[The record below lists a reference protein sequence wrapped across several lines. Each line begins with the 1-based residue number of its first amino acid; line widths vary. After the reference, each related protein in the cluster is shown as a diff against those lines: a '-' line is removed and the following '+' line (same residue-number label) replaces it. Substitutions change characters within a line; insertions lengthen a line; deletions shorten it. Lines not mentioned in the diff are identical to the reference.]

1 MSHRQDNQREDIRFQ
16 VLRLLEANPRI
27 TQRELARELGISL
40 GWVNYCLKALL
51 DKGLIKIH
59 NFSANPNK
67 LAYAYRLTPAGLAEK
82 AVITTRF
89 LKRKLAEYE
98 RLREEIEFLRRE
110 VSEGN
115 RDDGGQGSG
124 GGV

>member
-1 MSHRQDNQREDIRFQ
+1 MSHRQHDQREDIRFR

-67 LAYAYRLTPAGLAEK
+67 LTYAYLLTPAGVADK
-82 AVITTRF
+82 AAITTRF

-98 RLREEIEFLRRE
+98 RLREEIESLRRE
-110 VSEGN
+110 V
-115 RDDGGQGSG
+115 GQG
-124 GGV
+124 